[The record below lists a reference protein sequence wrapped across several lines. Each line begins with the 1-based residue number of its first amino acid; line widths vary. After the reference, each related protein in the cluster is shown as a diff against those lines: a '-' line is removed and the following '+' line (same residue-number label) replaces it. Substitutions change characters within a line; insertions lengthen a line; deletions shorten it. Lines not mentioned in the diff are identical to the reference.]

1 MINKYLPIVARG
13 AIVGLILCVVLSLL
27 VTGVFYSTYFGFIT
41 VFSGTPFLV
50 LLGVFLLIMTIALIM
65 VIIGIIGIMTECG
78 DFHTTIK
85 NYVTKGEL

>member
-1 MINKYLPIVARG
+1 MINKYLPLIARG

-27 VTGVFYSTYFGFIT
+27 VTGVFYSTYFGFIN

-65 VIIGIIGIMTECG
+65 IIIGIIRIMTECE
-78 DFHTTIK
+78 DFRTTIK